1 MGKSDKAGIMM
12 TIESQI
18 KGMTGRTE
26 RKTIFI
32 HIIIWIIVFLL
43 PYILNS
49 SYNEASG
56 EAKEGEGRFIYL
68 DTITNIFWVILFYL
82 NVLWLVPRLLY
93 PRKFILY
100 GLSLVLSFCLIML
113 VHGVFFNLIMEGRSF
128 NFFRSSYHNI
138 LAFLFT
144 VTISTTYKVMSD
156 KARADAISSEKQKEN
171 LKTELSFLRSQVS
184 PHFLFN
190 VLNNIV
196 AMVRLKSAELEP
208 TVMKL
213 SSLLQYMLYEN
224 DDEKVLLKNEMEYLV
239 SYIDLQK
246 QRFSSKLKV
255 VSDFD
260 VDDEFQSIEPML
272 LIPFVENAFKHGNG
286 LMSEPEIIIRL
297 KLHKGVLDFSVR
309 NRFFANDG
317 SKEKSSGIGLG
328 NVQRRLELLYPGRH
342 DLLIHKDDDWF
353 NIHLT
358 IKFSGA

>member
-1 MGKSDKAGIMM
+1 MK
-12 TIESQI
+12 
-18 KGMTGRTE
+18 GRTE

-49 SYNEASG
+49 SYNEASD
-56 EAKEGEGRFIYL
+56 EAREGEGRFIYL

-82 NVLWLVPRLLY
+82 NTQWLVPRLLY
-93 PRKFILY
+93 PRKFIFY

-113 VHGVFFNLIMEGRSF
+113 VHGVFFNLIMEGRKF

-144 VTISTTYKVMSD
+144 VTISTTYKVISD
-156 KARADAISSEKQKEN
+156 KGRADAISSEKQKEN

-196 AMVRLKSAELEP
+196 AMVRLKSEELEP

-224 DDEKVLLKNEMEYLV
+224 DEEKVLLKNEIEYLEN
-239 SYIDLQK
+239 YIDLQK
-246 QRFSSKLKV
+246 QRFSSNLKA

-272 LIPFVENAFKHGNG
+272 LIPFVENAFKHGNA
-286 LMSEPEIIIRL
+286 LMEAPEILVNLRL
-297 KLHKGVLDFSVR
+297 EKGLLDFSVR
-309 NRFFANDG
+309 NRFREGDK
-317 SKEKSSGIGLG
+317 SKDKSSGIGLT
-328 NVQRRLELLYPGRH
+328 NVIRRLELLYPGKH
-342 DLLIHKDDDWF
+342 SLVIKSEDGWF
-353 NIHLT
+353 TIQLS
-358 IKFSGA
+358 IKFTGQ